1 MHQDGGKCSIFF
13 ARSKWN
19 RGKNSFH
26 VFFVV
31 AGFLPQSLLAH
42 IQGHKRAC
50 FPLRQVR
57 ERESHRDTDIERGR
71 DGGYYRPEI
80 ILENCFAQY
89 ILDTE
94 ILVQSEDLDKSALSL
109 LFKPLSM
116 NS

>member
-1 MHQDGGKCSIFF
+1 M
-13 ARSKWN
+13 
-19 RGKNSFH
+19 
-26 VFFVV
+26 
-31 AGFLPQSLLAH
+31 
-42 IQGHKRAC
+42 
-50 FPLRQVR
+50 
-57 ERESHRDTDIERGR
+57 ERGR